1 MNLARVGVLLSLIS
15 MAAGCEAVKPLP
27 IAVAPAAPGPHGH
40 RLVTIPAGHYIVGAP
55 GHANNPRR
63 KVYLKQYRIAD
74 ADTTNDQFKRFV
86 EGTGYVTDAERRGY
100 GKVAKEGMIDWAWN
114 EVPGATW
121 RQPLGPEGPTSDE
134 LPDHPVTQISGA
146 DAEAYCVWAG
156 GRLPTLD
163 EWEVAA
169 RAGALTRY
177 PWGDQFDARRANV
190 WNGATHAHN
199 TLEDGWLYTS
209 PVRTFP
215 PNAWGLYDVIGNVFQ
230 YCSGLPGNHND
241 GDKQRFVA
249 GRGGSWWCSAGTC
262 NFFNLVDIGMM
273 DRHGTLSNQGF
284 RIAFGVEGQH

>member
-1 MNLARVGVLLSLIS
+1 M
-15 MAAGCEAVKPLP
+15 
-27 IAVAPAAPGPHGH
+27 
-40 RLVTIPAGHYIVGAP
+40 
-55 GHANNPRR
+55 
-63 KVYLKQYRIAD
+63 
-74 ADTTNDQFKRFV
+74 
-86 EGTGYVTDAERRGY
+86 
-100 GKVAKEGMIDWAWN
+100 
-114 EVPGATW
+114 
-121 RQPLGPEGPTSDE
+121 
-134 LPDHPVTQISGA
+134 TQISGA
-146 DAEAYCVWAG
+146 DAEAYSVWAG

-177 PWGDQFDARRANV
+177 PWGDQFDAKRANV

-230 YCSGLPGNHND
+230 YCSGLPGNHDD

-273 DRHGTLSNQGF
+273 DFRAWNTVEPGFFASCSTLQRSNDVPPLLHSSSTG
-284 RIAFGVEGQH
+284 